1 MICSVSLQSIFFI
14 KILVLNIHYVDK
26 LEFLRYNYNVD

>member
-1 MICSVSLQSIFFI
+1 MLCIITEHIFI